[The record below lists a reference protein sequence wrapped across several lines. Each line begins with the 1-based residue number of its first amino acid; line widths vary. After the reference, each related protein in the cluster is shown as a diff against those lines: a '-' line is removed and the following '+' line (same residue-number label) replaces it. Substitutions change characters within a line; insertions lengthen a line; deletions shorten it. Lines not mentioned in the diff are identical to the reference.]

1 MSAGSDHAAEI
12 ENERHCAA
20 GKAGNE
26 RHHADGA
33 DALLEVEL
41 RHGAGQ
47 PEPGAVRVAHDDAA
61 GAHGEVG
68 RERAHAE
75 RVGAGNDADEP

>member
-1 MSAGSDHAAEI
+1 MPQS
-12 ENERHCAA
+12 AA

-41 RHGAGQ
+41 RHGAG
-47 PEPGAVRVAHDDAA
+47 
-61 GAHGEVG
+61 
-68 RERAHAE
+68 
-75 RVGAGNDADEP
+75 